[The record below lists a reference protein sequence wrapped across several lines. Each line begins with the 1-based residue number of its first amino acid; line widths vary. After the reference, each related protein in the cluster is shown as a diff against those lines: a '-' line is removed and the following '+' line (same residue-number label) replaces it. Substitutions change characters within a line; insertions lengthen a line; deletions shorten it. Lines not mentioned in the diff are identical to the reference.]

1 MGLTNFLV
9 VPDQAQ
15 PDESFPTVKSPNPE
29 NPEALE
35 KAVALM
41 KKENA
46 DIVFGTDPDTDR
58 LGIALP
64 IKERSFYPNGNQI
77 GLLMLHYIL
86 ETKKER
92 NELPKNPYFI
102 NTIVTTPLQKVIANS
117 YGVETEC
124 TLTGFKWICSKMK
137 QIEENEPHRNFVF
150 STEESFGY
158 MNHNHVRDKDGV
170 SSLALMAEIAL
181 FYKTKGMTLIDALD
195 EIYTKFGYSK
205 ETLLCLN
212 YYGKEGAEKIGRIM
226 DQFRSTIKES
236 FHGSDIESEDYEKGE
251 VYSLKTKSSQ
261 KIDFPPSN
269 VLCYNL
275 SSGDR
280 ICVGLQVPSLKL
292 NFTL

>member
-64 IKERSFYPNGNQI
+64 YKGEVVYPNGNQI

-102 NTIVTTPLQKVIANS
+102 NIVPHHSKKLLVIR
-117 YGVETEC
+117 VDTEC
-124 TLTGFKWICSKMK
+124 ILTALSDLFEMK
-137 QIEENEPHRNFVF
+137 QR
-150 STEESFGY
+150 
-158 MNHNHVRDKDGV
+158 
-170 SSLALMAEIAL
+170 
-181 FYKTKGMTLIDALD
+181 
-195 EIYTKFGYSK
+195 
-205 ETLLCLN
+205 
-212 YYGKEGAEKIGRIM
+212 
-226 DQFRSTIKES
+226 
-236 FHGSDIESEDYEKGE
+236 GE
-251 VYSLKTKSSQ
+251 
-261 KIDFPPSN
+261 
-269 VLCYNL
+269 
-275 SSGDR
+275 
-280 ICVGLQVPSLKL
+280 
-292 NFTL
+292 